1 MSVPALM
8 LCNTFVHL
16 PGIGA
21 IRERELWKRGILEWD
36 HFLEATSEG
45 LLRGRTYGDAIHAV
59 EQSLDALNAHD
70 IGFFRALLPEQEIW
84 RVYPQF
90 ASEALFLDIET
101 TGLAAADHEVTM
113 IATCNSGRRAL
124 FVNGINLDAFPEY
137 VARFPLLV
145 TFNGCQFDLPFLR
158 THFPN
163 ARLDQTHVDL
173 RFVLASLGYQGGL
186 KAVEHA
192 FGMRRD
198 AAIQGLTGF
207 EAARLWYCYRH
218 GEHAALET
226 LALYNLTDAVHL
238 ARLMTIAVELK
249 TRQLK
254 FPGHLTMHENPL
266 QIKSC
271 QEYLAEWFVQ
281 HRDF

>member
-1 MSVPALM
+1 
-8 LCNTFVHL
+8 
-16 PGIGA
+16 
-21 IRERELWKRGILEWD
+21 
-36 HFLEATSEG
+36 
-45 LLRGRTYGDAIHAV
+45 
-59 EQSLDALNAHD
+59 
-70 IGFFRALLPEQEIW
+70 
-84 RVYPQF
+84 
-90 ASEALFLDIET
+90 
-101 TGLAAADHEVTM
+101 M

-163 ARLDQTHVDL
+163 LRLDQTHVDL

-192 FGMRRD
+192 FGIRRD

-207 EAARLWYCYRH
+207 EAARLWYRYRH

-238 ARLMTIAVELK
+238 VRLMTIAVELK

-266 QIKSC
+266 QIQSC